1 MRGKIYLIIFG
12 IISFFVLGCSQQ
24 KKIAYYSDLSNNSN
38 FESVVFFEPKIQ
50 PDDLLLITVSAPD
63 PEAAAPFNLESTT
76 APNVNNQ
83 GAPGQRQQQLYLVDQ
98 KNQIEFPVIGTLT
111 FGGLKKEEAINL
123 LKNKLKMYIKNPIV
137 NIRIMNFKVSV
148 IGEVVKPGSFN
159 VISERIT
166 LPEALSLAGDLTI
179 YGKREN
185 LLLIRENEGKK
196 TYHRIDLTKS
206 DFMNSPYYYLKQND
220 LIYIEPNR
228 ARANASTFNQNIPVW
243 ISLSSVLISLVLL
256 FKK

>member
-1 MRGKIYLIIFG
+1 MRSKIYLFVFG

-24 KKIAYYSDLSNNSN
+24 KKIAYYSDLSNNSS
-38 FESVVFFEPKIQ
+38 FENVVFFEPKIQ

-63 PEAAAPFNLESTT
+63 PDAAAPFNLESTT
-76 APNVNNQ
+76 APSVSNQ
-83 GAPGQRQQQLYLVDQ
+83 GMSGPRQQQLYLVDQ
-98 KNQIEFPVIGTLT
+98 KNQIEFPIIGALT
-111 FGGLKKEEAINL
+111 FGGLKKEEAISL
-123 LKNKLKMYIKNPIV
+123 LKNKLKVYIKNPIV

-148 IGEVVKPGSFN
+148 IGEVVRPGSFN
-159 VISERIT
+159 VVSERIT

-179 YGKREN
+179 YGKRDN
-185 LLLIRENEGKK
+185 VLLIRENEGRKS
-196 TYHRIDLTKS
+196 YHRIDLTKS